1 MAVSVERVG
10 RTPAI
15 YQGDHNKLFFF
26 LSFGIIQGPTNGF
39 LQIIGIFGVMIM
51 NYPDSTVF

>member
-26 LSFGIIQGPTNGF
+26 FSSPLELFKDQPTVSFKLLGF
-39 LQIIGIFGVMIM
+39 SV
-51 NYPDSTVF
+51 

>member
-26 LSFGIIQGPTNGF
+26 SSPLELFKDQPKVSFKLSGF
-39 LQIIGIFGVMIM
+39 SV
-51 NYPDSTVF
+51 